1 MPTDDPYEHDFPY
14 QAPDQMPDPLERY
27 EDPRQAERLDK
38 TGREPDPGSRS
49 AGLLTLAILIPVLV
63 VVVFLQ
69 QRSVILTAA
78 QAEAEAQQIAP
89 SGKAD
94 TFGLLSRFTVR
105 FHHTMLDLDPDQ
117 GATALEDA
125 GYMDSLDDAAFSP
138 HEMMRAAVVAAELSG
153 PEAAQERLD
162 NTYSYTLGVFDQLD
176 EEYAQAVFDDIDALQ
191 DIYAGKEL
199 PAEVRD
205 RLVEHHGWHGRLAL
219 TYGKDN
225 DDPERAEL
233 ISGGMELLIL
243 LVGFGGL
250 VVIALLG
257 GFVLLVV
264 GIVLLA
270 AGKFRMRFV
279 PPGVGGSVYLET
291 FAVFV
296 AAFLFTQLMSML
308 LEGKAPASV
317 IFGIQWLV
325 ALSIFW
331 PMVRGVS
338 FERWKSDMGF
348 TAPEGL
354 MKEIGL
360 GIVTYLACVP
370 LYFAAAL
377 LSFLLLI
384 IRTLLT
390 SSMSGEDAPA
400 VEAPISNPIIDI
412 LEKTDTLTLVV
423 LGSLMCIWAP
433 LVEEAIMRGA
443 LFRHFRSR
451 FIFVFSALFSAV
463 LFGVLHQYDVLM
475 LIPIITLGA
484 AFAFLRE
491 WRGNIVGCMTAHA
504 MHNCTIFVLILWL
517 VSAV

>member
-1 MPTDDPYEHDFPY
+1 MPTDDPYQSNAPY
-14 QAPDQMPDPLERY
+14 QVPDQMPEPMERHTDADPGR
-27 EDPRQAERLDK
+27 RK
-38 TGREPDPGSRS
+38 TRPHREPDPGSRS

-69 QRSVILTAA
+69 QRSVILSAA
-78 QAEAEAQQIAP
+78 QAEAEAQQIVP

-94 TFGLLSRFTVR
+94 TFGLLSRFTVK
-105 FHHTMLDLDPDQ
+105 FHHTMMEIDPSQ

-125 GYMDSLDDAAFSP
+125 GYLKNLDDTAYSP
-138 HEMMRAAVVAAELSG
+138 HEMMRAAIVAAELSG
-153 PEAAQERLD
+153 PEAAQERLE
-162 NTYSYTLGVFDQLD
+162 NTYLYTVDVLD
-176 EEYAQAVFDDIDALQ
+176 ELDDEYADAVFEDIDAFQ
-191 DIYAGKEL
+191 TIYAGEEL
-199 PAEVRD
+199 PEEVRN

-219 TYGKDN
+219 TFGKDN

-233 ISGGMELLIL
+233 ISGGLGLMLG
-243 LVGFGGL
+243 LVGFAVL

-257 GFVLLVV
+257 GFVLLVL

-270 AGKFRMRFV
+270 TGKFKMRFT

-296 AAFLFTQLMSML
+296 AAFLFTQVMSML
-308 LEGKAPASV
+308 LEGKAPAAA

-338 FERWKSDMGF
+338 FARWKADMGF
-348 TAPEGL
+348 EAPEGV

-384 IRTLLT
+384 LRTLLMG
-390 SSMSGEDAPA
+390 SVSGEAAPA
-400 VEAPISNPIIDI
+400 VEAPVSNPIIDI
-412 LEKTDTLTLVV
+412 IEKTDAVTLIV

-451 FIFVFSALFSAV
+451 FIFVFSALFSAA

-484 AFAFLRE
+484 AFAFMRE

-517 VSAV
+517 VSAI